1 MYNLGSASLPQV
13 LAQCPSSPPPA
24 PPVANTSM
32 QLVNFPDIV
41 DLTFRILP
49 GTSSRSKW
57 SRLLWR

>member
-1 MYNLGSASLPQV
+1 MYNLGSVSLPHV
-13 LAQCPSSPPPA
+13 LAQCPSPPPPMA
-24 PPVANTSM
+24 HTSM
-32 QLVNFPDIV
+32 QLVNFPHIV